1 VIESMACARA
11 VVATR
16 VGGTGECIDDGVT
29 GLLVP
34 PGSSE
39 ALAAALLVLAR
50 NAGLRE
56 RFAQAGLE
64 QARQRFSLRQMVAHY
79 EALYRAAVEVTHD

>member
-1 VIESMACARA
+1 MPLAVIESMACARA

-16 VGGTGECIDDGVT
+16 VGGTGECVEDGVT

-34 PGSSE
+34 PGSSA
-39 ALAAALLVLAR
+39 ALAQALLALAR
-50 NAGLRE
+50 DPQLRA

-64 QARQRFSLRQMVAHY
+64 QARRRFSLRQMVGRY
-79 EALYRAAVEVTHD
+79 EDLYRNATA